1 MISTMNSAM
10 IKTRNVILGGAIL
23 AAAAFATACKGGDA
37 NADTS
42 ALENATLVGP
52 ENVIVVKA
60 QELRTGPTL
69 SGTIEAEQAATVRAE
84 INAAVVQTYAE
95 PGQRVAAGT
104 VIVRLNDIAIRDQ
117 ALSTRAGVATAQ
129 NAYDIAKRELERAE
143 ALEKAGAIATRDL
156 ERARN
161 GLLGAETQL
170 ANARAMNASAAN
182 QLDRTMLR
190 APFAG
195 VVSARPVNAGDV
207 VSPGTAAFTVVD
219 PTTLRLEASV
229 PAEALANVRVG
240 LPVEFTVAG
249 YANQRFTGRVS
260 RVNPTADP
268 STRQVRIIATIPNS
282 GQALVGG
289 LFAEG
294 RVASETRTAPVVP
307 ISAVDERGVRPSVM
321 RIKNGK
327 VEKVEIELGLRDM
340 QTEMVEARTGVTP
353 GDTILLGTARGLT
366 PGTPVKVSTP
376 NDTKR

>member
-1 MISTMNSAM
+1 MTSLMKS
-10 IKTRNVILGGAIL
+10 RNVILRGAIL
-23 AAAAFATACKGGDA
+23 AAAVFATASGCKGGDA

-42 ALENATLVGP
+42 ALETATLVGP

-104 VIVRLNDIAIRDQ
+104 AIVRLNDIAIRDQ

-182 QLDRTMLR
+182 QLSHTVLR

-229 PAEALANVRVG
+229 PAEALAHVRVG

-249 YANQRFTGRVS
+249 YASQRFTGRVS

-268 STRQVRIIATIPNS
+268 ATRQVRIIATIPNS

>member
-1 MISTMNSAM
+1 MKARTHGRI
-10 IKTRNVILGGAIL
+10 TRGVVGL
-23 AAAAFATACKGGDA
+23 AAALTLASCKGDA
-37 NADTS
+37 AAEDTS
-42 ALENATLVGP
+42 ATENAVLVGP
-52 ENVIVVKA
+52 ENIVVVSA
-60 QELRTGPTL
+60 QQLRTGPTL
-69 SGTIEAEQAATVRAE
+69 SGTIEAERAATVRAE
-84 INAAVVQTYAE
+84 IPAAVLETYAE
-95 PGQRVAAGT
+95 PGQRVPAGA
-104 VIVRLNDIAIRDQ
+104 VIARLDATSIRDQ
-117 ALSTRAGVATAQ
+117 ALSGQSAVATAE

-161 GLLGAETQL
+161 GELAARTQL
-170 ANARAMNASAAN
+170 ANARAMNANAQNLLAKT
-182 QLDRTMLR
+182 QLR

-195 VVSARPVNAGDV
+195 VISARQVNAGDV

-229 PAEALANVRVG
+229 PAEALAHVRVG
-240 LPVEFTVAG
+240 LPVEFTVGG

-268 STRQVRIIATIPNS
+268 ATRQVRIIATIPNS

-307 ISAVDERGVRPSVM
+307 INAVDERGVRPSVM

-327 VEKVEIELGLRDM
+327 VEKVEIELGIRDA
-340 QTEMVEARTGVTP
+340 QTEMVEARTGITP
-353 GDTILLGTARGLT
+353 GDTVLLGTARGLT
-366 PGTPVKVSTP
+366 PGTPVRVSAP
-376 NDTKR
+376 NDSKR

>member
-1 MISTMNSAM
+1 MMSLMKSRTVTLS
-10 IKTRNVILGGAIL
+10 GALLL
-23 AAAAFATACKGGDA
+23 AVAIVSACKGGDA

-42 ALENATLVGP
+42 ATDTAILVGP
-52 ENVIVVKA
+52 ENVVIVKA

-69 SGTIEAEQAATVRAE
+69 SGTIEAERAATVRAE
-84 INAAVVQTYAE
+84 IPAAVIETFAE
-95 PGQRVAAGT
+95 PGQRVPAGA
-104 VIVRLNDIAIRDQ
+104 VIARLDATAIRDQ
-117 ALSTRAGVATAQ
+117 ALSGQASVATAE
-129 NAYDIAKRELERAE
+129 NAYEIAKRELQRAE

-161 GLLGAETQL
+161 GELGARTQL
-170 ANARAMNASAAN
+170 ANARAMNSSAQS
-182 QLDRTMLR
+182 QLAKTQLR

-195 VVSARPVNAGDV
+195 VISARQVNAGDV
-207 VSPGTAAFTVVD
+207 VSPGKEVFTVVD

-229 PAEALANVRVG
+229 PAEALAHVRVG

-294 RVASETRTAPVVP
+294 RVASETRTAPTVP
-307 ISAVDERGVRPSVM
+307 INAVDERGVRPSVM

-327 VEKVEIELGLRDM
+327 VERVEIELGLRDM
-340 QTEMVEARTGVTP
+340 QTEMVEARSGITP

-366 PGTPVKVSTP
+366 PGTAVRVSAP